1 MPGFII
7 DLDGTL
13 YAGTR
18 PILEA
23 PAFIDFLRAQR
34 YPLLFVTN
42 NSSRTPEEVAR
53 HLHHVTGIAAQADEV
68 LTSAQS
74 AAVYIASH
82 FPGGKA
88 YMIGE
93 TGLREALLAA
103 GIRLVDGAADQPDVV
118 VQGIDRSFTYQ
129 KLATASTCLWQGA
142 AFVATNPDLQLPDEH
157 GLTPGSGSLTAAIEA
172 ASQVEPV
179 VIGKPSTIIM
189 QHAITRLGLPASD
202 IWVVGDNLRTDIGG
216 GMAAGCLTAWV
227 RSGIGAE
234 RDAAEWIT
242 EVGIQPHEVCANLTE
257 FVRII
262 AKRYGQG

>member
-18 PILEA
+18 PIPEA
-23 PAFIDFLRAQR
+23 PAFIDFLRER
-34 YPLLFVTN
+34 HYPLLFVTN

-53 HLHHVTGIAAQADEV
+53 HLQQVTGIAAQSGEV
-68 LTSAQS
+68 LTSALS
-74 AAVYIASH
+74 AAAYVDSR

-93 TGLREALLAA
+93 NGLKQALLAA
-103 GIRLVDGAADQPDVV
+103 GIQLVEGAADRPDVV

-129 KLATASTCLWQGA
+129 KLATAATCLWQGA
-142 AFVATNPDLQLPDEH
+142 AFIATNPDVQLPDEH

-172 ASQVEPV
+172 AAQVKPV
-179 VIGKPSTIIM
+179 VIGKPSPIIM
-189 QHAITRLGLPASD
+189 QHAITRLGLSASD

-216 GMAAGCLTAWV
+216 GIAAGCLTAWV
-227 RSGIGAE
+227 RSGIGSQ
-234 RDAAEWIT
+234 RDAGEWMA
-242 EVGIQPHEVCANLTE
+242 EVGVQPHEVCANLTE
-257 FVRII
+257 LTRII
-262 AKRYGQG
+262 ASRYGQG